1 MAEKKRIRAN
11 DTVKI
16 IAGKDRGKTGR
27 VLRFD
32 GDKNR
37 VFVEGMNM
45 VKKAVKKQRQN
56 EQGGIIEVEA
66 PIDVSNV
73 MPVSKGQPT
82 RVGVRLDKDGKK
94 HRVARRTGEDL

>member
-1 MAEKKRIRAN
+1 MAKKQRIKAN
-11 DTVKI
+11 DMVKV

-32 GDKNR
+32 GNEKR
-37 VFVEGMNM
+37 VFIEGINM

-66 PIDVSNV
+66 PVDASNV

-82 RVGVRLDKDGKK
+82 RVGVRVDREGKK
-94 HRVARRTGEDL
+94 RRVARRTGEDL